1 MIVLCN
7 GMPRSA
13 STWSFNVCRLL
24 LKDLRPDATLYGR
37 YHENLAE
44 VIDPLCGS
52 YDHVVLKCHTLDQRG
67 REPCRSGVAR
77 AIYTHRDP
85 FDAIHSAMV
94 MFRHSFED
102 ALESIRRSME
112 LFEFHRST
120 GEAHIVSYE
129 AIVCTPEN
137 AIADVAAYLDLKD
150 DLSDPNATAQTV
162 LRVTAETSIGAMKE
176 IAGQVGRERQGI
188 RTPRSIYD
196 PETQVHRNHIRD
208 GRTGHARDYLSAQQ
222 MQRANEVLG
231 PYFGALWQVKLSEK
245 RNPPAKLALRN

>member
-67 REPCRSGVAR
+67 RELCRSGVAR

-94 MFRHSFED
+94 MFRHTFDD
-102 ALESIRRSME
+102 ALESIRRSLE
-112 LFEFHRST
+112 LYEFHRST
-120 GEAHIVSYE
+120 GEAHIVSYD
-129 AIVCTPEN
+129 AIVRKPQK
-137 AIADVAAYLDLKD
+137 AIADVAAYLDLD
-150 DLSDPNATAQTV
+150 AAPEV
-162 LRVTAETSIGAMKE
+162 IGRVAVETSVEAMKE
-176 IAGQVGRERQGI
+176 IARQVGGERRGI

-196 PETQVHRNHIRD
+196 PETQVHRDHIRD
-208 GRTGHARDYLSAQQ
+208 GRTGHARHYLSPDQLR
-222 MQRANEVLG
+222 RAEEVLA
-231 PYFGALWQVKLSEK
+231 PYERHTSQPE
-245 RNPPAKLALRN
+245 

>member
-24 LKDLRPDATLYGR
+24 FHDLHPKSTLCAR

-44 VIDPLCGS
+44 VIDPLRGS

-67 REPCRSGVAR
+67 RELCRTGVAR

-94 MFRHSFED
+94 MFRHSFEE
-102 ALESIRRSME
+102 ALESIRGS
-112 LFEFHRST
+112 LALYDFHLST
-120 GEAHIVSYE
+120 GEAHIVSYD
-129 AIVCTPEN
+129 AIVGTPER
-137 AIADVAAYLDLKD
+137 AIADLAAYLE
-150 DLSDPNATAQTV
+150 LSDLNAFPEAVRRISAQT
-162 LRVTAETSIGAMKE
+162 SMDAMKE
-176 IAGQVGRERQGI
+176 IARQVGRERHGI

-196 PETQVHRNHIRD
+196 PETHVHRDHIRD
-208 GRTGHARDYLSAQQ
+208 GRTGCGRDYLSADQLR
-222 MQRANEVLG
+222 RAETALA
-231 PYFGALWQVKLSEK
+231 PYLHQAHE
-245 RNPPAKLALRN
+245 PA